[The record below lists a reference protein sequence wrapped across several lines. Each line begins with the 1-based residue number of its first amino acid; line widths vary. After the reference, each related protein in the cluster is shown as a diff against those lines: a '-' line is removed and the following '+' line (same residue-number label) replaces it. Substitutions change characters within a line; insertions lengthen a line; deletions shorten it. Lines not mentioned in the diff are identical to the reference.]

1 MISRIRVLL
10 GKTGLDSHNKKI
22 RALARGLKEVGDM
35 DVIYTGLYRSMEEI
49 VDEVIKG
56 AVDVVGISTYTGSH
70 MLVFRELKQALEDRG
85 CGNTIVFAEGLIP
98 QKDQEIL
105 KEAGALA
112 QVFSPATST
121 ESIIEWINQAVNN

>member
-1 MISRIRVLL
+1 M
-10 GKTGLDSHNKKI
+10 
-22 RALARGLKEVGDM
+22 
-35 DVIYTGLYRSMEEI
+35 
-49 VDEVIKG
+49 
-56 AVDVVGISTYTGSH
+56 
-70 MLVFRELKQALEDRG
+70 
-85 CGNTIVFAEGLIP
+85 IP